1 VVSYEFHA
9 ESDPSHE
16 LGAEVAV
23 FAPVNPC
30 YTSAYIKARRASGF
44 QPWVVT
50 LRRDGKLVSACT
62 AFMKS
67 GCLGRSLEITSLPA
81 FPDWEGSEVFWGGLL
96 QVCRQ
101 HRISDL
107 LAHTYASPEVTI
119 PALPGEIRRRI
130 RCEYVLEL
138 QRLDL
143 WDRLSPNHERN
154 IKRGRKAG
162 LQMRRVV
169 DRYACQEHARLIGM
183 SLERRKSRGESVPQ
197 AIQVQSFV
205 AMVQSG
211 AGELFQAVLDGV
223 VLSSIL
229 VLTAVCGAYYQ
240 SAGTSP
246 QGMARGA
253 SHFLVYEIAN
263 TLREQGKELFNLGG
277 ADELNPG
284 LARFKFGFGAT
295 PVKLEEAE
303 FFLGSP
309 VRQRLRS
316 AARLLRDCSLSVQR
330 LMAG

>member
-1 VVSYEFHA
+1 MSFELRA
-9 ESDPSHE
+9 DSDPSQE
-16 LGAEVAV
+16 LREEVAG
-23 FAPVNPC
+23 FAPVNPF
-30 YTSAYIKARRASGF
+30 YASAYLEARRASGY

-50 LRRDGKLVSACT
+50 LRRDGKLVAACT

-67 GCLGRSLEITSLPA
+67 GYLGRSLEITSLPA

-101 HRISDL
+101 HQISDL
-107 LAHTYASPEVTI
+107 LAHTYGSPEVMI
-119 PALPGEIRRRI
+119 PALPGEIRRRL

-169 DRYACQEHARLIGM
+169 EQYACQEHARLIGM

-197 AIQVQSFV
+197 DIQVQSFV

-229 VLTAVCGAYYQ
+229 VLTAARGAYYQ

-263 TLREQGKELFNLGG
+263 TLREQRKELFNLGG
-277 ADELNPG
+277 ADELNSG
-284 LARFKFGFGAT
+284 LARFKAGFGAT
-295 PVKLEEAE
+295 LVKLEEAE
-303 FFLGSP
+303 FFLGNP

-316 AARLLRDCSLSVQR
+316 AVRLLRDHSLFVLGRSSS
-330 LMAG
+330 G

>member
-1 VVSYEFHA
+1 MSYEFHA

-16 LGAEVAV
+16 LRAEVAG
-23 FAPVNPC
+23 FAPANPF
-30 YTSAYIKARRASGF
+30 YTSAYIEARRASGF

-50 LRRDGKLVSACT
+50 LRRDGKLVAACT

-67 GCLGRSLEITSLPA
+67 GYLGRSLEITSLPA

-107 LAHTYASPEVTI
+107 LAHTYASAAVTI

-130 RCEYVLEL
+130 RCEYVLEV

-143 WDRLSPNHERN
+143 WDQLSPNHERN
-154 IKRGRKAG
+154 IKRARKAG

-183 SLERRKSRGESVPQ
+183 SLERRKSRGESVLVD
-197 AIQVQSFV
+197 IQVQSFV
-205 AMVQSG
+205 AMTQSG

-229 VLTAVCGAYYQ
+229 VLMAARGAYYQ

-246 QGMARGA
+246 QGMASGA
-253 SHFLVYEIAN
+253 SHFLVYEIAS
-263 TLREQGKELFNLGG
+263 TLREQSKELFYLGG
-277 ADELNPG
+277 AGELDYG
-284 LARFKFGFGAT
+284 LKRFKAGFGASL
-295 PVKLEEAE
+295 VKLEAAE
-303 FFLGSP
+303 FFLGSSI
-309 VRQRLRS
+309 RRGLRS
-316 AARLLRDCSLSVQR
+316 AARLLRDHSLFVLGQSSR
-330 LMAG
+330 G